1 METMQANQCAAV
13 ATSDTR
19 QQAEQGVKE
28 LQKSGFGMNN
38 LPIVGMLAGGLQ
50 GAAVVGAVSALAASR
65 AILSLLMGG
74 AIRTRNQPFHCAS
87 INYDGIM
94 SAVSLKNVRTQASAI
109 NRFALTAPHAL
120 RTGTAGSKCGV
131 AARGIRDFVQ
141 RIVHFSIFEFSY

>member
-13 ATSDTR
+13 ATFDTR

-50 GAAVVGAVSALAASR
+50 GAGGRCQPLAAFKAYASR

-120 RTGTAGSKCGV
+120 RTGIGRVEMWCGSTGYPGFC
-131 AARGIRDFVQ
+131 ATNSSF
-141 RIVHFSIFEFSY
+141 FYC